1 MCSLITAISF
11 FLKLG
16 RGLEPLGIHDNPISC
31 RGRHAA
37 PADALKQLPL
47 RSG

>member
-31 RGRHAA
+31 STPCRPR
-37 PADALKQLPL
+37 PM
-47 RSG
+47 R